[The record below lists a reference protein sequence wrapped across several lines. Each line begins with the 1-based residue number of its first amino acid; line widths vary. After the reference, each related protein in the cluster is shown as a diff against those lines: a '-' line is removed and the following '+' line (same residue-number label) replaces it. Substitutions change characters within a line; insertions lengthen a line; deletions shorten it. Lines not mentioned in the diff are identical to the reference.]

1 MTSRFATGNMGAAL
15 VEATESLK
23 EEITIW
29 SEGTRLA
36 ADLFIP
42 GRPSDDGA
50 RLVCC
55 LPLI

>member
-1 MTSRFATGNMGAAL
+1 MGAAL

-42 GRPSDDGA
+42 ETSSDDGSIP
-50 RLVCC
+50 CNPS
-55 LPLI
+55 LPWLGRT

>member
-1 MTSRFATGNMGAAL
+1 MGAAL

-42 GRPSDDGA
+42 GRGLNDGA
-50 RLVCC
+50 RLVSRT
-55 LPLI
+55 PL

>member
-42 GRPSDDGA
+42 KRPSDDGA
-50 RLVCC
+50 RLVS
-55 LPLI
+55 